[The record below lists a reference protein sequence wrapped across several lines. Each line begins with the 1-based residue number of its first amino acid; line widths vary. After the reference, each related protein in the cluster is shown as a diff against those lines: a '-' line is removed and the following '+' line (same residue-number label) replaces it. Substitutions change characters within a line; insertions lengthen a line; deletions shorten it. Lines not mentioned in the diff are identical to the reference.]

1 MNKCSVY
8 ICESKTEYEGQYE
21 FMNAGMEVEI
31 FNYHAP
37 SEENVSIG
45 DEVKYKEITIV
56 DLRNRVFVFSPVF
69 YNVGVTYAL
78 TQYEK
83 YKTDFYFNNFLIGIS
98 YNFVIHFT
106 FTTRYLKCWI
116 IKALH

>member
-69 YNVGVTYAL
+69 YENEYTQNV
-78 TQYEK
+78 
-83 YKTDFYFNNFLIGIS
+83 S
-98 YNFVIHFT
+98 SFVNAM
-106 FTTRYLKCWI
+106 L
-116 IKALH
+116 

>member
-1 MNKCSVY
+1 MNKCIVY

-83 YKTDFYFNNFLIGIS
+83 YKTDIY
-98 YNFVIHFT
+98 
-106 FTTRYLKCWI
+106 FTT
-116 IKALH
+116 